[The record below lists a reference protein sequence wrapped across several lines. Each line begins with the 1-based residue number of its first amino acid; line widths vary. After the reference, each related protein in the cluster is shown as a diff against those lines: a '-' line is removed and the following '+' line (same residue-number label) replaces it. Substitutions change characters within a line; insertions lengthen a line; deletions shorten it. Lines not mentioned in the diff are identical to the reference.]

1 MNFDFTEKVKV
12 KINIY
17 DYVEN
22 MINEFTTKLSRSD
35 TALTTAGNNIFE
47 NVNRKSLDKN
57 KLKIS
62 IVRYQEECL
71 WPRYRYWIFIKW
83 SRF

>member
-1 MNFDFTEKVKV
+1 MNFDFTEKEKV

-35 TALTTAGNNIFE
+35 TALTTAGNNVFE
-47 NVNRKSLDKN
+47 NVTEKFWAKK
-57 KLKIS
+57 KLNS
-62 IVRYQEECL
+62 YIVQ
-71 WPRYRYWIFIKW
+71 
-83 SRF
+83 